1 MIIGTTCRPRLFDL
15 LAELAARAPNPLAV
29 IVERDGDHPPFPRRL
44 EELDRARAALARGRA
59 RVAA

>member
-1 MIIGTTCRPRLFDL
+1 MPAPVFDL

-29 IVERDGDHPPFPRRL
+29 IVERDGDHPPFPRLL
-44 EELDRARAALARGRA
+44 EELDRARAALARGRT